1 MPSGDTPSLSAA
13 ATSSRPRGLPMRSM
27 LRIPATV
34 LLVLLAVAPA
44 FALEPVTLQLKWRNA
59 FQFAGYYTALWKGY
73 YRDAGFDVTIR
84 EAEPG
89 QNVVDE
95 VVAGRAQFGVGTSSL
110 LLAWHGGKPVVVLG
124 VVFQHSPYVVIARQ
138 EAGIGSIHDIV
149 DKRLML
155 EPLSDEILAYLQRE
169 GIPMDRVTRQEHTFR
184 VEDLIDGRTDAIAAY
199 VTNQPFH
206 LRRAGVPYHVF
217 SPRSAGVDFYGDN
230 LFTSKR
236 LLEAK
241 PERVKT
247 FRDASLRG
255 WEYAMAHPDEIA
267 AMILERI
274 NTQGLSADYLRFE
287 AEQMRELLQPDLVQ
301 LGYMHPGRWRHI
313 ADTYAEIGMLP
324 PGIDLNG
331 FVYAPD
337 PEANLAWLYRAMG
350 VGLLVVVLAGGISL
364 YVLRINKRL
373 QASLAEVRAAHDRLQ
388 VLTTAIEQSPTGVVV
403 TDAETRIQYVNPH
416 FCAISGFDSAEAIGQ
431 MPNVVSSG
439 QNHPETYRAM
449 WDALNNGKPWSGELL
464 NKRKSG
470 ETYWEEVHIA
480 PVRDTIG
487 ATTHYVAV
495 KLDIDA
501 RKQAEAKAKR
511 LIDELTRANAELKT
525 LNERLEDTKGQL
537 EQSEKMAAIG
547 QLAAGVAHEINN
559 PIGYVRSN
567 LGMLAEYVDGLLSVI
582 DAYARTEPVLAAHPA
597 LLDDLAQ
604 AKAGADLPFIR
615 EDVGGLIRESRE
627 GVDRVRKIVENLRE
641 FTRLDG
647 ADWQYFNLE
656 RGLDSTLGILES
668 ELRGKVEVVREY
680 AGLPE
685 VECIAAQIN
694 QVFMNL
700 ITNAMQAIP
709 ERGVITVRTG
719 RAGDAVWVEIV
730 DDGVGIAPENLQ
742 RVFEP
747 FFTTKPVGKGT
758 GLGLSLA
765 YGIVRQHG
773 GNLAVCSEPGS
784 GTTFRVTLPCT
795 REQRKVIVAAG

>member
-1 MPSGDTPSLSAA
+1 
-13 ATSSRPRGLPMRSM
+13 M
-27 LRIPATV
+27 LA
-34 LLVLLAVAPA
+34 LLISAPA
-44 FALEPVTLQLKWRNA
+44 CALEAVTLQLKWRNA

-110 LLAWHGGKPVVVLG
+110 LLAWHDGKPVVVLG
-124 VVFQHSPYVVIARQ
+124 VIFQHSPYVIVARQ
-138 EAGIGSIHDIV
+138 DAGIDSVHDIV

-169 GIPMDRVTRQEHTFR
+169 GIPMDRVTRLEHTFKI
-184 VEDLIDGRTDAIAAY
+184 EDLIEGRTDAVAAY

-206 LRRAGVPYHVF
+206 LRQTGVPYNVF

-230 LFTSKR
+230 LFTSR
-236 LLEAK
+236 ALLEQQPA
-241 PERVKT
+241 RAQA

-267 AMILERI
+267 TLILERI
-274 NTQGLSADYLRFE
+274 NTQALSADYLRFE

-324 PGIDLNG
+324 RGIDLNG
-331 FVYAPD
+331 FLFATD
-337 PEANLAWLYRAMG
+337 HEANLAWLYRVLG
-350 VGLLVVVLAGGISL
+350 VSFIVVVLVAGISL

-403 TDAETRIQYVNPH
+403 TDAESRVQYVNPQ
-416 FCAISGFDSAEAIGQ
+416 FCAISGFDSVEAVGQ
-431 MPNVVSSG
+431 LPSLVSSG
-439 QNHPETYRAM
+439 QNHPETYQAM
-449 WDALNNGKPWSGELL
+449 WNALNSGNPWSGELL

-480 PVRDTIG
+480 PVRDTNG

-511 LIDELTRANAELKT
+511 LIEELTRANVELQT
-525 LNERLEDTKGQL
+525 LNERLENAKGQL

-567 LGMLAEYVDGLLSVI
+567 LGALAKYVDGLLSVI
-582 DAYARTEPVLAAHPA
+582 EAYARAEPALAAHPA
-597 LLDDLAQ
+597 LLDDLTQ
-604 AKAGADLPFIR
+604 AKAAADLDFVQ
-615 EDVGGLIRESRE
+615 EDVGVLIRESRE

-647 ADWQYFNLE
+647 ADWQHFNLE
-656 RGLDSTLGILES
+656 LGLDSTLGILES
-668 ELRGKVEVVREY
+668 ELRGKVEVVRDY

-700 ITNAMQAIP
+700 ITNAVQAIP

-719 RAGDAVWVEIV
+719 QAHDSVWVEIT
-730 DDGVGIAPENLQ
+730 DDGVGIAVENLQ

-765 YGIVRQHG
+765 YGIVQQHG
-773 GNLAVCSEPGS
+773 GNLTVCSEPGS
-784 GTTFRVTLPCT
+784 GATFRVTLPCA
-795 REQRKVIVAAG
+795 RQRR

>member
-1 MPSGDTPSLSAA
+1 MPSGAMPSPWAVAASRLPEVFLSM
-13 ATSSRPRGLPMRSM
+13 PSM
-27 LRIPATV
+27 LRIRACLLLA
-34 LLVLLAVAPA
+34 LLVAAPA

-73 YRDAGFDVTIR
+73 YRDAGFDVTIK

-124 VVFQHSPYVVIARQ
+124 VIFQHSPYVVVARQ
-138 EAGIGSIHDIV
+138 DAGIGSIHDIV

-169 GIPMDRVTRQEHTFR
+169 GIPMNRVKRLEHTFR

-230 LFTSKR
+230 LFTSKG
-236 LLEAK
+236 LLERQPDRAQA
-241 PERVKT
+241 

-267 AMILERI
+267 ALILERI

-287 AEQMRELLQPDLVQ
+287 AAQMRELLQPNLVQ

-324 PGIDLNG
+324 PGIDLKG
-331 FVYAPD
+331 FIYAPD
-337 PEANLAWLYRAMG
+337 PEASLAWLYRVLG
-350 VGLLVVVLAGGISL
+350 IGFLVLVLAGGISL
-364 YVLRINKRL
+364 YVLHINRRL

-388 VLTTAIEQSPTGVVV
+388 VLSTAIEQSPTGVIV
-403 TDAETRIQYVNPH
+403 TDAEKRIQYVNPH

-431 MPNVVSSG
+431 LPNMVSSG
-439 QNHPETYRAM
+439 QNSPDTYRAM
-449 WDALNNGKPWSGELL
+449 WDALNHGQPWSGELL

-470 ETYWEEVHIA
+470 KMYWEEVHIA
-480 PVRDTIG
+480 PVRDEQG

-495 KLDIDA
+495 KLDVDA
-501 RKQAEAKAKR
+501 RKQAEAKATR
-511 LIDELTRANAELKT
+511 LIEELTRANAELKL

-559 PIGYVRSN
+559 PIGFVRSN
-567 LGMLAEYVDGLLSVI
+567 LGALAEYVEGLLSVI
-582 DAYARTEPVLAAHPA
+582 DAYARAEPALAAHPA
-597 LLDDLAQ
+597 LLDDVAQ
-604 AKAGADLPFIR
+604 AKAAADLPFLR
-615 EDVGGLIRESRE
+615 EDVGVLIRESRE

-647 ADWQYFNLE
+647 ADWQHFNLE
-656 RGLDSTLGILES
+656 RGLDSTLRILEN
-668 ELRGKVEVVREY
+668 ELRGKAEVVREY
-680 AGLPE
+680 AGLPD

-694 QVFMNL
+694 QVFINL
-700 ITNAMQAIP
+700 IANAVQAIP
-709 ERGVITVRTG
+709 ERGVITLRTG
-719 RAGDAVWVEIV
+719 QAGDSVWVEIA

-773 GNLAVCSEPGS
+773 GNLAVNSEPGR
-784 GTTFRVTLPCT
+784 GATFRVTLPRT
-795 REQRKVIVAAG
+795 REQR